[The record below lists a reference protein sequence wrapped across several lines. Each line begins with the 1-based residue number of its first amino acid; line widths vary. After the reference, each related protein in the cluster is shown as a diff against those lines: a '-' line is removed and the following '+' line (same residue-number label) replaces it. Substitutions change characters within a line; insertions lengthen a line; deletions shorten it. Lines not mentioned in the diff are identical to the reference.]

1 VNWVFAAYAADGSTL
16 SAVDERGRIVRW
28 DPRPLSWIRRACAVA
43 ARDLT
48 ASEWNTYLPGTPYR
62 RTCTTG

>member
-1 VNWVFAAYAADGSTL
+1 LAAYSADGWVL

-28 DPRPLSWIRRACAVA
+28 DTRPETWIRRACAVV

-48 ASEWNTYLPGTPYR
+48 PAEWDTYLPGVARGT
-62 RTCTTG
+62 